1 MIAHFQ
7 LIGGLKIMAKIVKI
21 NEKKHDSRLYDSD
34 TNVSCRTEKV
44 VDITEDCPKARQ
56 KERAVLL
63 LFTRA
68 KRGRIVQISRPY
80 GGEVYMGSHTH
91 FFVEELDCEMH
102 VAPRD
107 DTFGLM
113 ADQLG
118 LTKTGFRDLIKA
130 QAPA

>member
-1 MIAHFQ
+1 
-7 LIGGLKIMAKIVKI
+7 MAIVKI
-21 NEKKHDSRLYDSD
+21 NTKKHSSGLYDSD
-34 TNVSCRTEKV
+34 SGASCKTEKV
-44 VDITEDCPKARQ
+44 VDITEDCPKASE
-56 KERAVLL
+56 KKRAVL

-80 GGEVYMGSHTH
+80 DGEVYMGSHNH
-91 FFVEELDCEMH
+91 FFVEELDREIN

-107 DTFGLM
+107 DTFGLL